1 MRKMHFLKVK
11 SSLLELEKDFKN
23 DLEKELELK
32 DIETIITR
40 DRRAIFSTNVC
51 RWYGQVWTKK
61 WRREDL

>member
-11 SSLLELEKDFKN
+11 SSLL
-23 DLEKELELK
+23 ELELK

-40 DRRAIFSTNVC
+40 DRRAIFWTDVC

-61 WRREDL
+61 MKKRRPIKNNWYDC